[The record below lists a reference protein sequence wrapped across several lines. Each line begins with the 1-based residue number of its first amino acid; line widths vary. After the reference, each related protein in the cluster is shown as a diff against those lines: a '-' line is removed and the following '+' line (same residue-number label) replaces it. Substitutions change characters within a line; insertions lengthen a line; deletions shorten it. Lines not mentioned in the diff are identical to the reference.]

1 MTVKAEKSIT
11 SSGKITLLIFS
22 MTLFLS
28 ASLMFAIQPMAGKML
43 LPLIGGTP
51 AGWIVAMAFFQVML
65 LIGYLFAHTLS
76 CFRPLI
82 HGAIY
87 VAALAAGIY
96 FMPMVLAHHT
106 GKISSNPGA
115 WDIFKLLSYTM
126 AVPFIALS
134 ATSSTIQ
141 RLFTTSGHK
150 SSGDPYFLYV
160 ASNIGSFAGLL
171 LYPALIEP
179 NFTLSA
185 QSHYAGVFYCFLLGA
200 AAICL
205 LLARKGI
212 EPQTVQSRETAPV
225 NARQYFEWMLLA
237 FVPSSLLSG
246 VTIYIT
252 TDIMSVPMIWV
263 LPLSLYLLTFVIAF
277 SNKPLIPFSVLE
289 KITPWLVFAAIVC
302 IGIYKFNWLSEW
314 IGIVFYLTV
323 FFTVA
328 LSCHMVLAS
337 RRPLDSNRKHL
348 TGFYLMMSVGGAVGG
363 VLIAFVIPVV
373 AERMVELP
381 LILVF
386 SLLLH
391 PAISLK
397 SVQAKLILA
406 ALLVV
411 IPMIGLTPPQ
421 FYLDKEITL
430 RFSLIAVFMLLAFGL
445 LSKRASSIMHRRNLM
460 AATAMLFVFSQ
471 FTIDSA
477 QIMLSER
484 NFYGVIRVY
493 EADLTVM
500 RSPQSVGEKKPETF
514 KMRYLGHGT
523 TIHGLQILEPEK
535 YRNMPIGYFSK
546 AGPLGDI
553 FEEANPKD
561 VAIIGLGAG
570 VMSCYSAPDRRF
582 TYIEIDKDMAEAAK
596 KYFSFINECTSAAP
610 PEIIIGDGRLELKKL
625 GSRKFDMIMI
635 DAFSSDSIPTHLLT
649 KEAIQEYLN
658 HLNPDGVIVFHL
670 SNRFFYL
677 ETLFP
682 AISAELGLQNR
693 YINNPYADIPFLF
706 ASKWMVLA
714 RPARDMSAFSEDKKW
729 ISLSKTTVPYWTD
742 DYTNIMSVIHIE
754 PPETATYW
762 SKQNEQ

>member
-1 MTVKAEKSIT
+1 MTTTTNSTAPA
-11 SSGKITLLIFS
+11 SGKFTLIVFS
-22 MTLFLS
+22 LTLFMS

-65 LIGYLFAHTLS
+65 LIGYLVAHTLS
-76 CFRPLI
+76 CFRPVVHGLI
-82 HGAIY
+82 YA
-87 VAALAAGIY
+87 AALAAGIY
-96 FMPMVLAHHT
+96 FMPMVLAQHT
-106 GKISSNPGA
+106 DKISSNPGA
-115 WDIFKLLSYTM
+115 LDIFKLLSYTM

-150 SSGDPYFLYV
+150 SASDPYFLYV

-171 LYPALIEP
+171 LYPLLIEP

-185 QSHYAGVFYCFLLGA
+185 QSHYTGVFYTALLA
-200 AAICL
+200 AALLCL
-205 LLARKGI
+205 FLARKGI
-212 EPQTVQSRETAPV
+212 EPAAVHNTETKPV
-225 NARQYFEWMLLA
+225 TWRQYLEWTLLA

-246 VTIYIT
+246 ITIYIT

-263 LPLSLYLLTFVIAF
+263 LPLCLYLLTFVIAF
-277 SNKPLIPFSVLE
+277 SVKPVISISSLE
-289 KITPWLVFAAIVC
+289 RISPWLVFTAIAC
-302 IGIYKFNWLSEW
+302 IGIYKFSWLSEW
-314 IGIVFYLTV
+314 IGIVFYLAV
-323 FFTVA
+323 FFVVA
-328 LSCHMVLAS
+328 LSCHMVLAA

-348 TGFYLMMSVGGAVGG
+348 TGFYLMMSVGGALGG
-363 VLIAFVIPVV
+363 VLNAFIIPVV

-391 PAISLK
+391 PAIPLK
-397 SVQAKLILA
+397 SLQAKFIMF
-406 ALLVV
+406 ALLLA
-411 IPMIGLTPPQ
+411 IPMVSFTPPQ
-421 FYLDKEITL
+421 IYLDKEITY
-430 RFSLIAVFMLLAFGL
+430 RTSLLIVFILFACGL
-445 LSKRASSIMHRRNLM
+445 LSKKLGSKMNRKNLM
-460 AATAMLFVFSQ
+460 AATAGLFLFSQ

-477 QIMLSER
+477 EILLSER

-493 EADLTVM
+493 DADLTVN
-500 RSPQSVGEKKPETF
+500 RSTEAGGPKKAETF

-546 AGPLGDI
+546 GGPLGDI
-553 FEEANPKD
+553 FAAANPKD

-570 VMSCYSAPDRRF
+570 VMSCYNAPDRRF
-582 TYIEIDKDMAEAAK
+582 TYIEIDGDMAEAAK
-596 KYFSFINECTSAAP
+596 KYFSFLTDCKSAQE

-625 GSRKFDMIMI
+625 GARKFDMIMI

-649 KEAIQEYLN
+649 KEAIEEYLN

-677 ETLFP
+677 EALFP

-693 YINNPYADIPFLF
+693 YINNPYADVPFLF

-714 RPARDMSAFSEDKKW
+714 RPERDMSALDEDKKW
-729 ISLSKTTVPYWTD
+729 ISLKESTVPYWTD

-754 PPETATYW
+754 PPATATYR
-762 SKQNEQ
+762 SEQRKQ